1 MTYLTSYGV
10 ARELL
15 LPIVYGDNCL
25 LLDGMTQIPCF
36 QRECKDNLSGPNSS
50 SELWETCLGSEI

>member
-1 MTYLTSYGV
+1 MTYLSSYGV
-10 ARELL
+10 AREFL

-36 QRECKDNLSGPNSS
+36 QRECKDNLSGPN
-50 SELWETCLGSEI
+50 

>member
-36 QRECKDNLSGPNSS
+36 QREYKDNLSGPN
-50 SELWETCLGSEI
+50 W